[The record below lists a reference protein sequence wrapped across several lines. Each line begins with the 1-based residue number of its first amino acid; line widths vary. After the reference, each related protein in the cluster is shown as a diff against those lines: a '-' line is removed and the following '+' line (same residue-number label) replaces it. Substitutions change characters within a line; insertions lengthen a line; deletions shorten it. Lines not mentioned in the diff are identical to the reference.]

1 MSASGASNVSAA
13 DTGPTAAPVAP
24 AQPAQPVLLAPLDI
38 RVALAA
44 HLAGLALTMA
54 AIVGFTVLTV
64 LTGPS
69 LHWLTD

>member
-1 MSASGASNVSAA
+1 V
-13 DTGPTAAPVAP
+13 P
-24 AQPAQPVLLAPLDI
+24 LLAPLDI

-54 AIVGFTVLTV
+54 AIAGFTVLAV
-64 LTGPS
+64 LTGQS

>member
-13 DTGPTAAPVAP
+13 DTGPTAAPVA
-24 AQPAQPVLLAPLDI
+24 PAQPVLLAPLDI

-64 LTGPS
+64 LTGQS

>member
-1 MSASGASNVSAA
+1 MSPSGACNGRAA
-13 DTGPTAAPVAP
+13 EIGPTAAPVAP
-24 AQPAQPVLLAPLDI
+24 AQPVPLLAPLDI

-54 AIVGFTVLTV
+54 AIAGFTVLTV
-64 LTGPS
+64 LTGRS